1 MARGIFILMN
11 IFLNFSFLRDADYLA
26 LLFQGLGMTLFLAFL
41 AVALGSILALIPALM
56 RLSGKKFLS
65 IPATA
70 YVEIIRGT
78 PLLVQV
84 LLIYQLL
91 NIPLFLIGGIDMGS
105 FVPGLVALLINSSAY
120 ISEIIRGG
128 ILAVDKGQTEA
139 ARSLGMSASLTMKRI
154 VLPQAVKNIF
164 PALGNEFV
172 TIIKETS
179 IFVYVGVAELMY
191 QIGVVKG
198 MTLAVTELYMM
209 AGILYLMLTY
219 PLSKLMNAF
228 ERRMRHADA
237 K

>member
-1 MARGIFILMN
+1 MTV
-11 IFLNFSFLRDADYLA
+11 FLNFSFLKDADYLA
-26 LLFQGLGMTLFLAFL
+26 LLLQGLGMTLFLAFL
-41 AVALGSILALIPALM
+41 AVALGSVLALIPALM

-91 NIPLFLIGGIDMGS
+91 NIPLFLVGGIDMGS

-128 ILAVDKGQTEA
+128 ILAVDRGQTEA
-139 ARSLGMSASLTMKRI
+139 ARSLGMSQSLTMRKI
-154 VLPQAVKNIF
+154 ILPQAVKNIF

-198 MTLAVTELYMM
+198 MTLAVTELYVM
-209 AGILYLMLTY
+209 AGILYLSLTY

-228 ERRMRHADA
+228 ERRMRHADT

>member
-1 MARGIFILMN
+1 
-11 IFLNFSFLRDADYLA
+11 
-26 LLFQGLGMTLFLAFL
+26 MTLFLAFL
-41 AVALGSILALIPALM
+41 AVALGSVLALIPALM

-91 NIPLFLIGGIDMGS
+91 NIPLFLVGGIDMGS

-128 ILAVDKGQTEA
+128 ILAVDRGQTEA
-139 ARSLGMSASLTMKRI
+139 ARSLGMSQSLTMRKI
-154 VLPQAVKNIF
+154 ILPQAVKNIF

-198 MTLAVTELYMM
+198 MTLAVTELYVM
-209 AGILYLMLTY
+209 AGILYLSLTY

-228 ERRMRHADA
+228 ERRMRHADT

>member
-1 MARGIFILMN
+1 MTV
-11 IFLNFSFLRDADYLA
+11 FLNFSFLKDADYLA
-26 LLFQGLGMTLFLAFL
+26 LLLQGLGMTLFLAFL
-41 AVALGSILALIPALM
+41 AVALGSVLALIPALM

-91 NIPLFLIGGIDMGS
+91 NIPLFLVGGIDMGS

-128 ILAVDKGQTEA
+128 ILAVDRGQTEA
-139 ARSLGMSASLTMKRI
+139 ARSLGMSQSLTMRKI
-154 VLPQAVKNIF
+154 ILPQAVKNIF

-198 MTLAVTELYMM
+198 MTLAVTELYVM
-209 AGILYLMLTY
+209 AGILYLSLTY